1 MTYNQEQI
9 NKEFTKQIK
18 EIELEDE
25 NFEGNLIIENYS
37 SLEKIY
43 LQNIESIEQITL
55 KDLPNL
61 QEIAIWDC
69 GLQELVIENCPN
81 IKILNLRK
89 NSLNDLNFLINLDS
103 LQELE
108 ITGNSKL
115 VEILKSYHGDW
126 KIYKQILTLQKENK
140 ESKEKEEELSSKYR
154 GLKKSIKTN
163 VVDQL
168 DQQLDQINQK
178 MERSGSFSQAG
189 NTDELT
195 KVAGQVVKNLKGINE
210 NLKNELTESKTEIQS
225 LEEKLSQKQKEI
237 NYLNSQLQAQSEK
250 IFSAYQYC
258 VTEKEEKK
266 LLEELV
272 KVHIEFTK
280 FKEQESESEDY
291 DEKIEDYEEKE
302 KEIKNSL
309 RKKLDKDKMNEIRKI
324 LIECEKIALQQLEL
338 ETNLNEK
345 VTLNQQILL
354 QIPYNQENE
363 AKTRQLELELA
374 KAKGQL
380 EIYQNQLANPFSQTI
395 IANYGQLAVGN
406 QANFTNQ
413 ITNNYYQQI
422 ISEIEQEIAN
432 SLAKQEIS
440 PAEQKV
446 INQTI
451 IYLGTQELFLNYRQ
465 ELISN
470 LIKSY
475 CQLTKQSKLVKLTNN
490 LGKIM
495 NISSKLAGK
504 LPGGKVAETPLNILE
519 TILNLAQSTLQEED
533 LKKYRQQLQEIFVK
547 DKQSLILF
555 DESYRS
561 LIQSIWPDNNQ
572 SKVVQNI
579 IATLQLKQTQLKPF
593 SDNHNI
599 CKLGE
604 VWEAMLPD
612 LSLEELKTLLTNLDK
627 KLTISQREFY
637 SQRQELA
644 KQSWFKTIEQK
655 TDLLQEKKAEQLENQ
670 IVHLNISE

>member
-1 MTYNQEQI
+1 
-9 NKEFTKQIK
+9 
-18 EIELEDE
+18 
-25 NFEGNLIIENYS
+25 
-37 SLEKIY
+37 
-43 LQNIESIEQITL
+43 
-55 KDLPNL
+55 
-61 QEIAIWDC
+61 
-69 GLQELVIENCPN
+69 
-81 IKILNLRK
+81 
-89 NSLNDLNFLINLDS
+89 
-103 LQELE
+103 
-108 ITGNSKL
+108 
-115 VEILKSYHGDW
+115 
-126 KIYKQILTLQKENK
+126 
-140 ESKEKEEELSSKYR
+140 
-154 GLKKSIKTN
+154 
-163 VVDQL
+163 
-168 DQQLDQINQK
+168 

-561 LIQSIWPDNNQ
+561 LIQSI
-572 SKVVQNI
+572 
-579 IATLQLKQTQLKPF
+579 
-593 SDNHNI
+593 
-599 CKLGE
+599 
-604 VWEAMLPD
+604 
-612 LSLEELKTLLTNLDK
+612 
-627 KLTISQREFY
+627 
-637 SQRQELA
+637 
-644 KQSWFKTIEQK
+644 
-655 TDLLQEKKAEQLENQ
+655 
-670 IVHLNISE
+670 